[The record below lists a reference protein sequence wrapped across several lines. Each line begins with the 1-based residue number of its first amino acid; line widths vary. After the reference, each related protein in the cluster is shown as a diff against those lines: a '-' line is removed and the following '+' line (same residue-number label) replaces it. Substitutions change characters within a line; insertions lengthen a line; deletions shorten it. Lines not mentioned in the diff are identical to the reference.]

1 MLSHVGRLRSVCL
14 SAVGAAALFVAL
26 AVPAW
31 GVAPPRT
38 GTYSG
43 TSSTNAVGTGP
54 QPFSMSVSH
63 GTCAAAGSLA
73 RHRAYCVTV
82 NSLYGPQVTCS
93 DGSIVE
99 EFFPVYEPIALTPA
113 RTLSHNYTLYAQ
125 ADGQLYDRHVGGTT
139 TAGTFEFS
147 LKLSTSGTA
156 TGTMNYSVG
165 GCNSGPL
172 TISAKRKH

>member
-1 MLSHVGRLRSVCL
+1 MAAL
-14 SAVGAAALFVAL
+14 AAGAAPGWAA
-26 AVPAW
+26 
-31 GVAPPRT
+31 APPRT
-38 GTYSG
+38 GAYTG

-63 GTCAAAGSLA
+63 SSCAAAGSLS

-82 NSLYGPQVTCS
+82 NTVDGPQVTCG

-99 EFFPVYEPIALTPA
+99 EFFPVSEPIALTPA
-113 RTLSHNYTLYAQ
+113 RTLSHTYTLYAQ
-125 ADGQLYDRHVGGTT
+125 ADGQLYDRHVAGTT
-139 TAGTFEFS
+139 LAGTFQFA
-147 LKLSTSGTA
+147 LKLSTTGVA

-172 TISAKRKH
+172 TISAKRRH